1 MHKRRRGFL
10 VFLVLIL
17 LGLLFFIGMKMRPA
31 TQTTR
36 NSETPPV
43 QEHSDTATGGG
54 DTENLDVVIQEIVN
68 LAGEGKVPDVPFTAG
83 ESDSRTV
90 HQQWGDPQQVMETT
104 NAQYEDFLQQEITIG
119 FQRTKAFD
127 IRSFKANI
135 RNIHLADIKNKLGE
149 PDEVRYY
156 QDTKTDQIILV
167 YQVNANYQL
176 KWILPKPT
184 DNDVNPTVHHISVY
198 TEITDEI
205 AETINQMTLDEKL
218 GQMMFAGVS
227 GTSLQQETK
236 SLIRDYKVG
245 GLILYANNLETPQQ
259 TVSLMNDL
267 MTANGTN
274 RLPLFLGTDQEG
286 GKVVRLPGPLK
297 NFPTNQKIGQINQ
310 PQFSYKIGQLLGEQ
324 LKAFGFNLD
333 FAPVMDVNSNP
344 NNPIIG
350 DRSFSNRPDIV
361 SQLGIQTMQGLESQQ
376 VIPVIKHFPGHG
388 DTSVD
393 SHLELPKVSKS
404 LDDLNKLELIPFKAA
419 IDKGVDVVMVGHILL
434 PKIDQQ
440 YPSSMSKEIITGLLR
455 NQLGFDGV
463 VMTDDMTMK
472 AITNH
477 VSIGQAAV
485 DSVKAGND
493 IILIAH
499 EFANV
504 TTAIDALK
512 VAVKNGEI
520 SEQQINDSVRRIIQL
535 KEKYRLVNQPVSA
548 VDLNKLNARMDQVL
562 NTYMK

>member
-1 MHKRRRGFL
+1 MHKRRRGL
-10 VFLVLIL
+10 LLLLVLIL
-17 LGLLFFIGMKMRPA
+17 MGFAFFIGMKMRPA
-31 TQTTR
+31 TQSTR
-36 NSETPPV
+36 NSESTPV
-43 QEHSDTATGGG
+43 QEHSDSATEGE
-54 DTENLDVVIQEIVN
+54 TKNRNMLIQDIVD
-68 LAGEGKVPDVPFTAG
+68 LAREGKVPDVPFIAG
-83 ESDSRTV
+83 EVDSRSV
-90 HQQWGDPQQVMETT
+90 HQQWGDPQEVVESA
-104 NAQYEDFLQQEITIG
+104 NGQYEDFLQQEVTIG
-119 FQRTKAFD
+119 FQGTKAFD
-127 IRSFKANI
+127 IRSFKANV
-135 RNIHLADIKNKLGE
+135 RKIHLADIKNIMGE
-149 PDEVRYY
+149 PDQVRYY
-156 QDTKTDQIILV
+156 QDPTTDQIILV
-167 YQVNANYQL
+167 YQVNSTYQL
-176 KWILPKPT
+176 KWILPKPS
-184 DNDVNPTVHHISVY
+184 DNDANPTVHHISVY
-198 TEITDEI
+198 TELTDEI
-205 AETINQMTLDEKL
+205 TEMISQMTLDEKL

-227 GTSLQQETK
+227 GTSLQQETT

-267 MTANGTN
+267 MAANVTN
-274 RLPLFLGTDQEG
+274 RLPLFMGTDQEG

-297 NFPTNQKIGQINQ
+297 NFPTNQKVGDINQ
-310 PQFSYKIGQLLGEQ
+310 AQFSFEIGQLLGEQ

-350 DRSFSNRPDIV
+350 DRSFSSNPDIV
-361 SQLGIQTMQGLESQQ
+361 SQLGIQTMKGLESQQ

-404 LDDLNKLELIPFKAA
+404 LDDLKQLELIPFKTA

-440 YPSSMSKEIITGLLR
+440 YPSSMSKEIITGILR

-477 VSIGQAAV
+477 FNIGQAAV

-499 EFANV
+499 EFSNV
-504 TTAIDALK
+504 TSAIDALK
-512 VAVKNGEI
+512 AAVKNGEI
-520 SEQQINDSVRRIIQL
+520 TEKQINDSVRRIIQL
-535 KEKYRLVNQPVSA
+535 KQKYQLVNQPIQA
-548 VDLNKLNARMDQVL
+548 VDLNKLNAHIDNVL

>member
-1 MHKRRRGFL
+1 MHKRRRGL
-10 VFLVLIL
+10 LLLLVLIL
-17 LGLLFFIGMKMRPA
+17 MGFAFFIGMKMRPA
-31 TQTTR
+31 TQSTR
-36 NSETPPV
+36 NSESTPV
-43 QEHSDTATGGG
+43 QEHSDSATEGE
-54 DTENLDVVIQEIVN
+54 TKNRNMLIQDIVD
-68 LAGEGKVPDVPFTAG
+68 LAREGKVPDVPFIAG
-83 ESDSRTV
+83 EVDSRSV
-90 HQQWGDPQQVMETT
+90 HQQWGDPQEVVESA
-104 NAQYEDFLQQEITIG
+104 NGQYEDFLQQEVTIG
-119 FQRTKAFD
+119 FQGTKAFD
-127 IRSFKANI
+127 IRSFKANV
-135 RNIHLADIKNKLGE
+135 RKIHLADIKNIMGE
-149 PDEVRYY
+149 PDQVRYY
-156 QDTKTDQIILV
+156 QDPTTDQIILV
-167 YQVNANYQL
+167 YQVNSTYQL
-176 KWILPKPT
+176 KWILPKPS
-184 DNDVNPTVHHISVY
+184 DNDANPTVHHISVY
-198 TEITDEI
+198 TELTDEI
-205 AETINQMTLDEKL
+205 TEMISQMTLDEKL

-227 GTSLQQETK
+227 GTSLQQETT

-267 MTANGTN
+267 MAANVTN
-274 RLPLFLGTDQEG
+274 RLPLFMGTDQEG
-286 GKVVRLPGPLK
+286 GKVARLPGPLK
-297 NFPTNQKIGQINQ
+297 NFPTNQKVGDINQ
-310 PQFSYKIGQLLGEQ
+310 AQFSFEIGQLLGEQ

-350 DRSFSNRPDIV
+350 DRSFSSNPDIV
-361 SQLGIQTMQGLESQQ
+361 SQLGIQTMKGLESQQ

-404 LDDLNKLELIPFKAA
+404 LDDLKQLELIPFKTA

-440 YPSSMSKEIITGLLR
+440 YPSSMSKEIITGILR

-477 VSIGQAAV
+477 FNIGQAAV

-499 EFANV
+499 EFSNV
-504 TTAIDALK
+504 TSAIDALK
-512 VAVKNGEI
+512 AAVKNGEI
-520 SEQQINDSVRRIIQL
+520 TEKQINDSVRRIIQL
-535 KEKYRLVNQPVSA
+535 KQKYQLVNQPIQA
-548 VDLNKLNARMDQVL
+548 VDLNKLNAHIDNVL

>member
-17 LGLLFFIGMKMRPA
+17 MGLLFFIGMKMRPA

-36 NSETPPV
+36 NSESPPV

-90 HQQWGDPQQVMETT
+90 HQHWGDPQQVMETT

-310 PQFSYKIGQLLGEQ
+310 PQFSYEIGQLLGEQ

-440 YPSSMSKEIITGLLR
+440 YPSSMSKVIITGLLR

-535 KEKYRLVNQPVSA
+535 KEKYQLVNQPVSA

>member
-17 LGLLFFIGMKMRPA
+17 MGLLFFIGMKMRPA

-36 NSETPPV
+36 NSESPPV
-43 QEHSDTATGGG
+43 QEHSDTATEGG
-54 DTENLDVVIQEIVN
+54 DTGNLDVVIQEIVN

-90 HQQWGDPQQVMETT
+90 HQQWGDPQQVMETA

-184 DNDVNPTVHHISVY
+184 DNEANPAVHHISVY

-205 AETINQMTLDEKL
+205 AEMINQMTLDEKL

-236 SLIRDYKVG
+236 SLIRDYKIG

-310 PQFSYKIGQLLGEQ
+310 PQFSYEIGKLLGEQ

-350 DRSFSNRPDIV
+350 DRSFSNKPDIV

-404 LDDLNKLELIPFKAA
+404 LDDLNKQELIPFKAA

-440 YPSSMSKEIITGLLR
+440 FPSSMSKEIITGLLR

-477 VSIGQAAV
+477 FSIGQAAV

-512 VAVKNGEI
+512 AAVKNGKI

-535 KEKYRLVNQPVSA
+535 KEKYQFVNHPVSA
-548 VDLNKLNARMDQVL
+548 VDLKKLNARMDQLL